1 MSTEGAP
8 SCSLVFVWA
17 LRFCKL
23 GAPSVDVNGRGPQLV
38 VGIYVGPSFL

>member
-23 GAPSVDVNGRGPQLV
+23 GAPSVDVNARGSQLF
-38 VGIYVGPSFL
+38 VGVCVGPSFL